1 MRMGVSGRHRLEE
14 VRQQPRQE
22 ERELRGHPPSDFTV
36 WALLRSAGAA
46 MWPLHDVRQDTWH
59 TRVRGA
65 LRASGAHLYAC
76 VNKHCPE
83 LSRSAD
89 LIAISIAT
97 RCSGRVACSAAKV
110 HLHNREGAC
119 ACGRGGGGG
128 GGPQAHHTTHL
139 VQCGAQQV
147 DSQIGPGGCA
157 RECDGASCML
167 HAACCAS
174 YVARYMLCVA
184 SCMLRGVRMHRLL
197 EPWSALEYCSAPR
210 VRRVT
215 AEGIGALDTLYSLKR

>member
-1 MRMGVSGRHRLEE
+1 MGSSWTGLKWDRTSVRMGVSGRHRLEE

-22 ERELRGHPPSDFTV
+22 ERELRGHPPSDFAV

-46 MWPLHDVRQDTWH
+46 TWPLHDVRQDTWR

-97 RCSGRVACSAAKV
+97 RCSGRFACSAAQQECICTIGRAHV
-110 HLHNREGAC
+110 RAGEVVGEGEVA
-119 ACGRGGGGG
+119 
-128 GGPQAHHTTHL
+128 QHTTPRTSSNVAHNKSI
-139 VQCGAQQV
+139 CR
-147 DSQIGPGGCA
+147 SGPAAAHANAMVRAAC
-157 RECDGASCML
+157 CML
-167 HAACCAS
+167 H
-174 YVARYMLCVA
+174 V
-184 SCMLRGVRMHRLL
+184 
-197 EPWSALEYCSAPR
+197 
-210 VRRVT
+210 VRRT
-215 AEGIGALDTLYSLKR
+215 LRDTCCVLQVVCYAVCACTDYLNHGPH